1 MTSTDAKKNGPV
13 IWIPLLACFFWLVL
27 TLALYRQAS
36 QVDEA
41 HRLELEHTRLSTVAR
56 QLMDARNWNAAHG
69 GVYVLQSEY
78 GQPNPWLPEGER
90 TVTVADGR
98 TLVLMNPAYMS
109 RQLAERNSQPGIG
122 ISIISNVPLR
132 PENKAD
138 AWESGALD
146 QCTDGAQEI
155 FSAPGDGG
163 QGKLRLLSV
172 LVAQESCLRCHLG
185 RKVGEVLG
193 GISVSQDADSFLH
206 NVERQQR
213 NMQLLYFLLG
223 LTGVLAIGGLTLNL
237 TRRRWL
243 AEETSRMKSAFMA
256 RLSHDMRTPLTAI
269 LGMSELLQQK
279 GMQEKDR
286 KKALRYLSQ
295 AGSALL
301 EMVRDVTDH
310 ASLEQ
315 GALQLRPAPFA
326 LRGALEDCMALFRP
340 VAEAKGLDI
349 DLEVNHGLP
358 DAVVGDCFRLRQA
371 LGNLVSNAVKF
382 TELGRVRVCV
392 EPAGRKAGGINQG
405 AADTLRLKIMVQDTG
420 PGLPEEDAER
430 IFESFQRGSDNPSA
444 PGTGLGLYI
453 SRTIARRMGGDVTVI
468 SSPGRGSC
476 FTLEL
481 CLQLPSWTDQKKKN
495 GGCGPQ
501 GPENVAG
508 KQDAGGAQDSALGS
522 TGGTASSVASSA
534 DWRPAQERGQ
544 EPDQETGQEPDLK
557 VGLKAGPKA
566 GEIPNSQASSPQ
578 SSCFEGCRILV
589 AEDNEA
595 NRYIMEHMLRAEGAC
610 VRMARDGKSALA
622 ALDDGPWDMVILD
635 ARMPD
640 MGGLEVL
647 QAVRAGH
654 TAASPR
660 QKIIIYTAALDAE
673 DRQRSADLQAD
684 MVLLKPLTFASLR
697 TELASLL
704 PARKRDG
711 MGQNSACQVS
721 ARQDRVCQGSEGQ
734 EDAYQGDA
742 PACGQASSGA
752 SGMPCE
758 DVPSAGSVPTRCEA
772 DCCSRARSAPRGCA
786 VSVPSSSQEEALMPW
801 NRQEAL
807 AALDHDHE
815 LLTQLAEVLRKDLQA
830 RGAHLE
836 AALSAG
842 DAYNLRRLAHAVK
855 NSAGTMRFDVL
866 HARAGDTESA
876 QEADLEQAAA
886 HMRRALHEALAMLD
900 EFLDES
906 LGAEPDTDFMAG
918 KTAAQECD
926 LAPAGRKGDC

>member
-1 MTSTDAKKNGPV
+1 M
-13 IWIPLLACFFWLVL
+13 
-27 TLALYRQAS
+27 
-36 QVDEA
+36 
-41 HRLELEHTRLSTVAR
+41 
-56 QLMDARNWNAAHG
+56 
-69 GVYVLQSEY
+69 
-78 GQPNPWLPEGER
+78 
-90 TVTVADGR
+90 
-98 TLVLMNPAYMS
+98 
-109 RQLAERNSQPGIG
+109 
-122 ISIISNVPLR
+122 
-132 PENKAD
+132 
-138 AWESGALD
+138 
-146 QCTDGAQEI
+146 
-155 FSAPGDGG
+155 
-163 QGKLRLLSV
+163 
-172 LVAQESCLRCHLG
+172 
-185 RKVGEVLG
+185 
-193 GISVSQDADSFLH
+193 H

-315 GALQLRPAPFA
+315 GALQLRSAPFA

-349 DLEVNHGLP
+349 DLDVNPGLP

-430 IFESFQRGSDNPSA
+430 IFESFQRGSDNPSV

-481 CLQLPSWTDQKKKN
+481 CLQLPSWTDPKKKN
-495 GGCGPQ
+495 GGCGSQ

-508 KQDAGGAQDSALGS
+508 KQDAGGAQASALGNA
-522 TGGTASSVASSA
+522 GGTVQPVASSA
-534 DWRPAQERGQ
+534 DCRPAQERGQ
-544 EPDQETGQEPDLK
+544 KPGQESGQEPVLK
-557 VGLKAGPKA
+557 IGLQSGPEA
-566 GEIPNSQASSPQ
+566 GEAQNSQASCPQ
-578 SSCFEGCRILV
+578 SRCFEGCRILV

-635 ARMPD
+635 ARMPG

-654 TAASPR
+654 TAASPM

-704 PARKRDG
+704 PARERDG
-711 MGQNSACQVS
+711 MGQNSACQGS
-721 ARQDRVCQGSEGQ
+721 ERQDRVCQ
-734 EDAYQGDA
+734 EDARQDNA
-742 PACGQASSGA
+742 PACGQASPGA
-752 SGMPCE
+752 SGMPCKKMS
-758 DVPSAGSVPTRCEA
+758 SAGSMPTRCEA
-772 DCCSRARSAPRGCA
+772 DCCSSARSAPRVCA
-786 VSVPSSSQEEALMPW
+786 ITVQNLSQEETFMPW

-830 RGAHLE
+830 RSAHLE

-842 DAYNLRRLAHAVK
+842 DTYNLRRLAHAVK

-876 QEADLEQAAA
+876 HEVDLEQAAA

-900 EFLDES
+900 EYLDES
-906 LGAEPDTDFMAG
+906 LGAEPDTDFIAG
-918 KTAAQECD
+918 KTAAPECD

>member
-56 QLMDARNWNAAHG
+56 QLMDARNWNATHG
-69 GVYVLQSEY
+69 GVYVLKSEY

-90 TVTVADGR
+90 TLATEDGR

-109 RQLAERNSQPGIG
+109 RQLAERSSEPGIG

-138 AWESGALD
+138 TWESGALG
-146 QCTDGAQEI
+146 QCTEEAREV
-155 FSAPGDGG
+155 FSAPGEDG

-193 GISVSQDADSFLH
+193 GISVSQDADVYLH
-206 NVERQQR
+206 NVEQQQR
-213 NMQLLYFLLG
+213 NMQLLYSLLG

-279 GMQEKDR
+279 GMQEQDR

-326 LRGALEDCMALFRP
+326 LRAALEDCMALFRP

-349 DLEVNHGLP
+349 DLDVNPDLP
-358 DAVVGDCFRLRQA
+358 DAVVGDCFRLRQT

-430 IFESFQRGSDNPSA
+430 IFESFQRGSDNPSV

-468 SSPGRGSC
+468 SSPGCGSC

-501 GPENVAG
+501 GPENVAD
-508 KQDAGGAQDSALGS
+508 KQDAGGAQAPACDSV
-522 TGGTASSVASSA
+522 GGTASSVAPVA
-534 DWRPAQERGQ
+534 DCRPAQELGQ
-544 EPDQETGQEPDLK
+544 EPGLR
-557 VGLKAGPKA
+557 VSLKAGPEA
-566 GEIPNSQASSPQ
+566 DEIPNSQASFPQ
-578 SSCFEGCRILV
+578 NGCFAGCRILV

-622 ALDDGPWDMVILD
+622 ALEDGPWDMVILD

-704 PARKRDG
+704 SARERDG
-711 MGQNSACQVS
+711 MGQNRMC
-721 ARQDRVCQGSEGQ
+721 Q
-734 EDAYQGDA
+734 EDTCQDNASV
-742 PACGQASSGA
+742 CGQASPCA
-752 SGMPCE
+752 SGMPCG
-758 DVPSAGSVPTRCEA
+758 DVPSAGSIPARCEA
-772 DCCSRARSAPRGCA
+772 DCCSSVRSAPRGCA
-786 VSVPSSSQEEALMPW
+786 VSFPNSPQEEALMPW

-815 LLTQLAEVLRKDLQA
+815 LLVQLAEVLRKDLQA

-886 HMRRALHEALAMLD
+886 HMQRALHEALAMLD
-900 EFLDES
+900 EYLDES
-906 LGAEPDTDFMAG
+906 LGAEPDADFMAG
-918 KTAAQECD
+918 KTAAPECD